1 MDGPQKV
8 TLLFWLTWKE
18 NKCTDVELKITG
30 IAVVQVMMM
39 TECKKEEQE
48 KEGRGKL
55 KTPVA

>member
-48 KEGRGKL
+48 KEGRGS
-55 KTPVA
+55 